1 MNTFVSAF
9 LNLREDRS
17 KDKSIQTCFSHF
29 EKLASTGINIHLF
42 LSKSFQ
48 DISLPQSK
56 TIFVEYIELE
66 DLITYKEA
74 SNLEFKMPLSSTP
87 DHDSKN
93 FMILMNAKIEL
104 VKRAID
110 SNVFNSTH
118 FAWIDFSINHVFK
131 RGETLDYLGMLGKT
145 RFTKKFMTL
154 PGCYPQKQFYS
165 ENIFQSV
172 HWRFCGGFF
181 FGDKESLN
189 KFSDIYRANFK
200 NTVQQKKML
209 VWEVNMWSHFELTTD
224 WNPTWFPGDHNDTIV
239 RIPSEFFDIVVS
251 LTSIPPRFA
260 DSCKKTIDSLM
271 NQVDQIYLN
280 VPKAYKRFGDFTIPN
295 YLSEEPYKSKVTL
308 VRLDRDFGPAT
319 KYVGALD
326 KINPD
331 TWVFVC
337 DDDQEYSQNIISTMF
352 RSVNNIGIYQNHYE
366 HIKVKTSGG
375 LIHGYVGLMIH
386 SSLFKGLAQ
395 FPLPESAYFVDDQW
409 MSIFCFLNQIPI
421 FPTQLEYYHDI
432 FKVLQN
438 NHEKLGICS
447 LSEINNRDQ
456 KVSELSK
463 AFNIKF
469 DKHNVMRA

>member
-1 MNTFVSAF
+1 
-9 LNLREDRS
+9 
-17 KDKSIQTCFSHF
+17 
-29 EKLASTGINIHLF
+29 
-42 LSKSFQ
+42 
-48 DISLPQSK
+48 
-56 TIFVEYIELE
+56 
-66 DLITYKEA
+66 
-74 SNLEFKMPLSSTP
+74 
-87 DHDSKN
+87 
-93 FMILMNAKIEL
+93 
-104 VKRAID
+104 
-110 SNVFNSTH
+110 
-118 FAWIDFSINHVFK
+118 
-131 RGETLDYLGMLGKT
+131 
-145 RFTKKFMTL
+145 
-154 PGCYPQKQFYS
+154 
-165 ENIFQSV
+165 
-172 HWRFCGGFF
+172 
-181 FGDKESLN
+181 
-189 KFSDIYRANFK
+189 
-200 NTVQQKKML
+200 ML
-209 VWEVNMWSHFELTTD
+209 VWEVNMWSHFELTTE
-224 WNPTWFPGDHNDTIV
+224 WNPTWFPADHNDTIV

-295 YLSEEPYKSKVTL
+295 YLSEEPYTSKVTL

-352 RSVNNIGIYQNHYE
+352 RSVNNIGVYQNHYE

-386 SSLFKGLAQ
+386 SSLFKGLGQ

-409 MSIFCFLNQIPI
+409 MSIFCFINRIPI

-463 AFNIKF
+463 EFNIQF
-469 DKHNVMRA
+469 DKEKVNYLE